1 MKSNKFIFLLSLPFA
16 LFGESSCEDEKYFH
30 YNYSTPGMHL
40 LNDAINIKYSS
51 RKDGNPNYRY
61 VNAIRSNIE
70 RDLLNSARRQ
80 VRQHLEQQRITSLN
94 QQRAF
99 SKESILASA
108 WENSSTGIVS
118 GISWWSLSN
127 SEKQKY
133 RAKYI
138 GYYQTRS
145 SSQPQSNKP
154 SLEKEISMAWARS
167 KTGQNDGRSWSK
179 IPEDEKKYYRNNYI
193 ARKENGLLPNNST
206 MIAQAEY
213 KEAWLMLKN
222 HGSVNKYWHQLT
234 SVEKSRFRKD
244 YTVMMNHQDGLL
256 ALK

>member
-1 MKSNKFIFLLSLPFA
+1 MKNNKLIFLLALPLV
-16 LFGESSCEDEKYFH
+16 LFGEGSCEDEKYFH

-51 RKDGNPNYRY
+51 RKDGNPNYRH

-70 RDLLNSARRQ
+70 KDLLNSARRQ
-80 VRQHLEQQRITSLN
+80 VRQHIEQQRITSLN

-99 SKESILASA
+99 SKESVLASA
-108 WENSSTGIVS
+108 WENSSTGIMS

-133 RAKYI
+133 RSKYI
-138 GYYQTRS
+138 SYYQNS
-145 SSQPQSNKP
+145 SSIRSRSNKS
-154 SLEKEISMAWARS
+154 SLENEISMAWARS
-167 KTGQNDGRSWSK
+167 KTGQNDGRLWRN
-179 IPEDEKKYYRNNYI
+179 IPEHEKKYYRNNYI

-222 HGSVNKYWHQLT
+222 HGSVNRYWHQLT
-234 SVEKSRFRKD
+234 SVEKSSFRKD
-244 YTVMMNHQDGLL
+244 YTVMMNHQDGML